1 MKKSVITVKESNG
14 PSTSS
19 VNGMRREL
27 MRLPNSNQSDKSN
40 QYNAQDNDD
49 FISTESDRQQL
60 LIRYCLNTYSAL
72 FLFCPSFC
80 SISVLLL
87 ASLEIVRLA

>member
-72 FLFCPSFC
+72 FLFCPSFG

-87 ASLEIVRLA
+87 ASLEIVR